1 MRKKKKHKKSL
12 AEKLKSMG
20 PAAIVTSAFVG
31 PGTITTTTLAGVNF
45 KYALLWAVLF
55 SGLSLI
61 ILMEMA
67 GRIGIISNHDIA
79 EAATASFSNKKVAA
93 IVIKSIIVLTL
104 FVTAFGLE
112 AGNLIGGS
120 LGLADAVNLPQWLS
134 AIILGVAAFYA
145 VAVGT
150 AKTLEKLMTFFV
162 SLMGLIFVLTMILV
176 GPNYMEV
183 LNGFIPTNIPE
194 GSGVNIIALIGTTLI
209 GINILMH
216 ATTTAEK
223 WQGSEHLEDANFDIY
238 FNVGIGTIITFA
250 IVITSGTVL
259 YGSGTTVDTP
269 LVFSQMLEP
278 VLGSYAKIIGNVG
291 IAAAGLSSAIATP
304 LILKTV
310 LARLFRWEAN
320 GTKARITGGSAVIFG
335 SIFAAIGTNPT
346 QIIVFASAISGLFL
360 PIVAI
365 LIMIAANNKELLQ
378 EHKNNLFQNILGGI
392 ATLVTLGLG
401 INSLLNFFEN
411 LSNL

>member
-1 MRKKKKHKKSL
+1 
-12 AEKLKSMG
+12 MG

-150 AKTLEKLMTFFV
+150 AKTLEKLMSFFV
-162 SLMGLIFVLTMILV
+162 SLMGFIFILTMILV
-176 GPNYMEV
+176 GPNYIEV
-183 LNGFIPTNIPE
+183 FNGFIPTNIPE

-346 QIIVFASAISGLFL
+346 QMIVFASAISGLFL

-365 LIMIAANNKELLQ
+365 LIMIAANNKKLLQ
-378 EHKNNLFQNILGGI
+378 EYRNNIFQDILGGI
-392 ATLVTLGLG
+392 ATLITLALG

-411 LSNL
+411 LTSL

>member
-1 MRKKKKHKKSL
+1 MGQKKKHKKSL
-12 AEKLKSMG
+12 AEKLKGMG

-45 KYALLWAVLF
+45 KYALLWAILF
-55 SGLSLI
+55 SGLSLVV
-61 ILMEMA
+61 LMEMA

-79 EAATASFSNKKVAA
+79 EAATASFSNKKLAG
-93 IVIKSIIVLTL
+93 IIIKSVIVVTL
-104 FVTAFGLE
+104 FATAFGLE
-112 AGNLIGGS
+112 AGNLIGRS
-120 LGLADAVNLPQWLS
+120 LGIADGANLPQWLS
-134 AIILGVAAFYA
+134 ALILGAAAFYA

-150 AKTLEKLMTFFV
+150 AKTLEKLMSFFV
-162 SLMGLIFVLTMILV
+162 SLMGFIFILTMILV
-176 GPNYMEV
+176 GPNYIEV
-183 LNGFIPTNIPE
+183 FNGFIPTNIPE

-346 QIIVFASAISGLFL
+346 QMIVFASAISGLFL

-365 LIMIAANNKELLQ
+365 LIMIAANNKKLLQ
-378 EHKNNLFQNILGGI
+378 EYRNNIFQNILGGI
-392 ATLVTLGLG
+392 ATLITLALG

-411 LSNL
+411 LTNL

>member
-1 MRKKKKHKKSL
+1 MHYY
-12 AEKLKSMG
+12 
-20 PAAIVTSAFVG
+20 T
-31 PGTITTTTLAGVNF
+31 
-45 KYALLWAVLF
+45 VLF

-176 GPNYMEV
+176 V
-183 LNGFIPTNIPE
+183 
-194 GSGVNIIALIGTTLI
+194 
-209 GINILMH
+209 
-216 ATTTAEK
+216 
-223 WQGSEHLEDANFDIY
+223 Q
-238 FNVGIGTIITFA
+238 
-250 IVITSGTVL
+250 L
-259 YGSGTTVDTP
+259 YG
-269 LVFSQMLEP
+269 
-278 VLGSYAKIIGNVG
+278 
-291 IAAAGLSSAIATP
+291 GLKWLYSNKYSR
-304 LILKTV
+304 
-310 LARLFRWEAN
+310 RLRRKYYC
-320 GTKARITGGSAVIFG
+320 TDR
-335 SIFAAIGTNPT
+335 
-346 QIIVFASAISGLFL
+346 
-360 PIVAI
+360 
-365 LIMIAANNKELLQ
+365 NN
-378 EHKNNLFQNILGGI
+378 IDWY
-392 ATLVTLGLG
+392 
-401 INSLLNFFEN
+401 
-411 LSNL
+411 